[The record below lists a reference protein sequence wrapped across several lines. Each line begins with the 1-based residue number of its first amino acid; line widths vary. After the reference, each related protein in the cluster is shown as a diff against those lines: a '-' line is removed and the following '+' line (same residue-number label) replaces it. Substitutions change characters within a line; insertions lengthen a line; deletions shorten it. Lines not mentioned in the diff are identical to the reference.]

1 MSAEKGRSLKRWA
14 RRLRHWWC
22 LLSNPAPNVTQPEV
36 RFRSRLLAQTLL
48 IAILIAVLSS
58 VISLISAV
66 IFRQQVTEQVILA
79 LVTAVEMALVYL
91 ISRRRNFET
100 AVVLISAVI
109 TSQIAISAVLLSE
122 SGSLRVYYFLAV
134 VVMFGA
140 LFMPPRQL
148 IAMVIVHLLILFTA
162 PLYITE
168 VTVDDLIRG
177 PANFYLVIIGL
188 TFLSMYVRN
197 RIEEM
202 RSEQII
208 RSEQTQR
215 NLFNSMSDIVASMTP
230 DGRIISINAAGT
242 AVLGVD
248 QENLEAKLF
257 AAFIYPEDHPV
268 LETMINQLLA
278 GEKPSPGQVRL
289 MQPGTEPLWVEMNAS
304 PIMVG
309 KNIDSITIVS
319 RDISDRKQAEERTL
333 RQALER
339 ERRDTAISI
348 VHAISHDFRN
358 RLATIETSRYLL
370 ERALGDTGD
379 PKLIARLETI
389 QKEVTHLTQQI
400 ENLRMVETLVQP
412 QTTECDLDI
421 VMIRIIEEFSPRAE
435 IKGIVLSYSAEY
447 TDSAA
452 LPHIAADPEELLRAM
467 RQLVLNAIAHTPAG
481 GVITLRAVSQP
492 DGTVCA
498 EVSDN
503 GEGIAPEHLPHIFE
517 PFYRPDH
524 ARTTDRGG
532 VGLGLS
538 IVRMIV
544 EAYGGRVIAE
554 STPGKGSRFR
564 LCFRALR
571 KPPSL
576 PEVEHPA

>member
-22 LLSNPAPNVTQPEV
+22 LLSNPAPDVTQPEV

-66 IFRQQVTEQVILA
+66 IFRQQVMEQVILA

-148 IAMVIVHLLILFTA
+148 IAMVIVHLLIL
-162 PLYITE
+162 
-168 VTVDDLIRG
+168 
-177 PANFYLVIIGL
+177 
-188 TFLSMYVRN
+188 
-197 RIEEM
+197 
-202 RSEQII
+202 
-208 RSEQTQR
+208 
-215 NLFNSMSDIVASMTP
+215 
-230 DGRIISINAAGT
+230 
-242 AVLGVD
+242 
-248 QENLEAKLF
+248 
-257 AAFIYPEDHPV
+257 
-268 LETMINQLLA
+268 
-278 GEKPSPGQVRL
+278 
-289 MQPGTEPLWVEMNAS
+289 
-304 PIMVG
+304 
-309 KNIDSITIVS
+309 
-319 RDISDRKQAEERTL
+319 
-333 RQALER
+333 
-339 ERRDTAISI
+339 
-348 VHAISHDFRN
+348 
-358 RLATIETSRYLL
+358 
-370 ERALGDTGD
+370 
-379 PKLIARLETI
+379 
-389 QKEVTHLTQQI
+389 
-400 ENLRMVETLVQP
+400 
-412 QTTECDLDI
+412 
-421 VMIRIIEEFSPRAE
+421 
-435 IKGIVLSYSAEY
+435 
-447 TDSAA
+447 
-452 LPHIAADPEELLRAM
+452 AM

-481 GVITLRAVSQP
+481 GVITLRAVSHP

-517 PFYRPDH
+517 PFYRPDR